1 MPRLSSGLV
10 IAGAFADKIRRTVYA
25 QLRDMIKEG
34 AIRSSDVA
42 YSVAQLNKL
51 LYSILV
57 ENLKVEKGDVVRIIV
72 DYEVSEGKLEWKL
85 ESLKIELF
93 RRVPAEEVRR
103 VLDLVLPKASAIMEG
118 IVEYSLERLGETED
132 GDIVLSIKLG
142 DSEVGA
148 LVATPINGE
157 FLYIKKAA
165 MVAPSPSVVEKQRIP
180 LNGKTIEEAV
190 KSSIAVLTTS
200 ARYVTDEEARRLYE
214 VIKRRV
220 IPSATVERI
229 KEEEE

>member
-10 IAGAFADKIRRTVYA
+10 IAGAFADKIRRTIYA

-57 ENLKVEKGDVVRIIV
+57 ENLKVEKGDVVRIIL
-72 DYEVSEGKLEWKL
+72 DYEVSEGRLEWKL

-93 RRVPAEEVRR
+93 RRVPTEEVQKA
-103 VLDLVLPKASAIMEG
+103 LDLVLPRAKAIMEG
-118 IVEYSLERLGETED
+118 IVEYSVERLGETED
-132 GDIVLSIKLG
+132 GDVVLSIKLG

-165 MVAPSPSVVEKQRIP
+165 MVAPSPSIVERQRVP
-180 LNGKTIEEAV
+180 LNGKTVEEAV
-190 KSSIAVLTTS
+190 KSSIAILTTS

-220 IPSATVERI
+220 IPLATVERI